1 MKGRAL
7 EVLRGQG
14 SWVLLWRS
22 VRGVN
27 SDGVISNCG
36 RHLAKW
42 GEWLSSV
49 AGGEPAPGE
58 KFRLG
63 EPVVDRRRAAASKG
77 EKGSH

>member
-27 SDGVISNCG
+27 SDEVISNRG

-49 AGGEPAPGE
+49 AGGEPGVQVRGACGRSE
-58 KFRLG
+58 K
-63 EPVVDRRRAAASKG
+63 SSCK
-77 EKGSH
+77 